1 MISEI
6 ERYCKV
12 LWNESLAPYTT
23 FRVGGEAEALALPE
37 NLEELSRLVHFLTGR
52 NIPWFVLGRGSNVLI
67 SEQGVQG
74 VVILL
79 GDNFS
84 SFQMLAEDR
93 EKVMVKVQGGCSLPR
108 LLGWTVEHG
117 LTGLEFAVGIPGSL
131 GGGIAMNCGAWG
143 EKISDILTAV
153 TAMQR
158 DGSFVFLSRDDL
170 SFRYR
175 SWGQDDSLVVVE
187 GNLELGRSERDAV
200 HQKCRRLQELRRER
214 QPLGKASGGCFFR
227 NPEGE
232 KTAGQLIEEAGLKG
246 TTVGSAQV
254 SEVHANFL
262 VNNGGANSAD
272 VIELMNIVR
281 RKVEKSSGVVLDP
294 EVKFIGN

>member
-1 MISEI
+1 MISEL

-37 NLEELSRLVHFLTGR
+37 SLEELAGLVQFLTGK
-52 NIPWFVLGRGSNVLI
+52 NIPWYVLGQGSNVLI
-67 SEQGVQG
+67 SEKGVQG

-84 SFQMLAEDR
+84 SLQVLAEDR
-93 EKVMVKVQGGCSLPR
+93 EKVVVKVQGGCRLPR
-108 LLGWTVEHG
+108 LLGWSVEHG
-117 LTGLEFAVGIPGSL
+117 LAGLEFAVGIPGSL
-131 GGGIAMNCGAWG
+131 GGGIVMNCGAWG
-143 EKISDILTAV
+143 EKISDVLTAV
-153 TAMQR
+153 TVVQR
-158 DGSFVFLSRDDL
+158 DGSCLFLSREEL
-170 SFRYR
+170 SFGYR
-175 SWGQDDSLVVVE
+175 SWGGDESLVVAE
-187 GNLELGRSERDAV
+187 GNLEFARSEREAV
-200 HQKCRRLQELRRER
+200 QQKCRRLQDFRRER

-227 NPEGE
+227 NPGGD

-246 TTVGSAQV
+246 VTVGSAQV

-272 VIELMNIVR
+272 VVNLMNIVR
-281 RKVEKSSGVVLDP
+281 RKVEERSGVVLNP